1 LRSCGEVIVT
11 LAPGN
16 IERPSKGG
24 VGFIEIGEQ
33 LAAFQ
38 LDPGQQ
44 GQSAC
49 LGSHVP
55 SLREQLARFIR
66 LSGLSLQLR
75 LIHRQARLQFIGLLY
90 AGRWILNQRPGVAG
104 SILHQQ
110 NLGSQEMQLRS
121 PDRIVEASAYPEAL
135 GRLFEGRWKLAL
147 TPRLLGGVV
156 KSFRRRPGKL
166 VAGAEQK
173 DRDNQRRR

>member
-1 LRSCGEVIVT
+1 
-11 LAPGN
+11 
-16 IERPSKGG
+16 
-24 VGFIEIGEQ
+24 
-33 LAAFQ
+33 
-38 LDPGQQ
+38 
-44 GQSAC
+44 
-49 LGSHVP
+49 
-55 SLREQLARFIR
+55 
-66 LSGLSLQLR
+66 
-75 LIHRQARLQFIGLLY
+75 
-90 AGRWILNQRPGVAG
+90 
-104 SILHQQ
+104 LHQQ